1 MSKKNKKNPANV
13 RELKGNKR
21 FRRKWITWLR
31 MVRYGANNFTRN
43 FWLTTAATAVMTI
56 TLLIVFTTMVARV
69 VLNDTVDGIR
79 KRVDIP
85 INLKADISEKEVGEI
100 RQKFAQLPNVSEISY
115 VSLEESKQNF
125 ISDGKYT
132 AAQLQTISELPNP
145 PFYPILKLVV
155 KDPTDTAGIAQLVAN
170 DQQVKGALNT
180 NPVLTP
186 RFGGDN
192 NKAIETISS
201 WATMA
206 DRIGIIAGTLFVA
219 ISMLIIFNTIRMA
232 IFSRKDEIEMMK
244 LIGAD
249 KNFIRGPFVIEAVMY
264 GFFAAI
270 FATVLGIAAFVF
282 IEPSMSAYGIATT
295 SLRDSLI
302 AFSPLIFIGMVIIGA
317 LIGILSSRLAVRRYL
332 KV

>member
-1 MSKKNKKNPANV
+1 MSKKNNNPSNV

-31 MVRYGANNFTRN
+31 MIRYGTNNFTRN
-43 FWLTTAATAVMTI
+43 LWLTTAATAVMTI
-56 TLLIVFTTMVARV
+56 TLLIIFTTFIARV
-69 VLNDTVDGIR
+69 VLNDTVDGLR

-85 INLKADISEKEVGEI
+85 INLRSDIGEKEVKQI
-100 RQKFAQLPNVSEISY
+100 RQKFIELPNVTDISY
-115 VSLEESKQNF
+115 VSLEESKQDFVSKNKF
-125 ISDGKYT
+125 T

-155 KDPTDTAGIAQLVAN
+155 KDPTDTSDIADLVAN

-180 NPVLTP
+180 NPVLAP

-206 DRIGIIAGTLFVA
+206 DKIGLIAGTLFVA

-244 LIGAD
+244 LVGAD
-249 KNFIRGPFVIEAVMY
+249 KNFIRGPFVVEAVMY

-270 FATVLGIAAFVF
+270 FATIIGITLFVF
-282 IEPSMSAYGIATT
+282 VEPAMSAYGIATAALHDNLVT
-295 SLRDSLI
+295 
-302 AFSPLIFIGMVIIGA
+302 FSPLIFLAMAIVGA
-317 LIGILSSRLAVRRYL
+317 IIGILSSRLAVRRYL